1 MSDFLTQKRT
11 QQAKNFIETQIGV
24 NPEFSAMIMNKLA
37 HSTQNGKEP
46 KRTMESA
53 TFYNE

>member
-24 NPEFSAMIMNKLA
+24 NPEFSAMIMKKLA

-46 KRTMESA
+46 KLTM
-53 TFYNE
+53 